1 MTTDIDVLHPRTATE
16 AVAARL
22 RAEIQ
27 TGRQAP
33 GTPLRQNDVAKR
45 FGVSTT
51 PVREAFAL
59 LAADGLVRIDRYRGA
74 VVFMP
79 TQDDLRGAYEIREAL
94 ETLAIEKATPK
105 LTEEKLDQLE
115 DVLREMRATGDVE
128 RWMELNEQFH
138 VGLYEAAGNERLS
151 ALIVSQRDAC
161 SMYIRMHVSHELQR
175 DEMDQQHAEILAAC
189 RRRDVVRAREAARL
203 HLEASMRQ
211 ILRIIGELETEAR
224 AREADAA
231 SA

>member
-1 MTTDIDVLHPRTATE
+1 MTPDLDLLSQRTASE

-22 RAEIQ
+22 RSEIQ
-27 TGRQAP
+27 SGRLSP

-59 LAADGLVRIDRYRGA
+59 LAAEGLLRIDRYRGA
-74 VVFMP
+74 VVFTP
-79 TQDDLRGAYEIREAL
+79 TRDDLRNAYEIREAL
-94 ETLAIEKATPK
+94 ETLAIEKATPR
-105 LTEEKLDQLE
+105 LTDEKLDELE
-115 DVLREMRATGDVE
+115 TVLKKMRAARDVK

-138 VGLYEAAGNERLS
+138 IGMYEAAANERLS

-161 SMYIRMHVSHELQR
+161 SMYIRMHVSDALQR
-175 DEMDQQHAEILAAC
+175 AEMDRQHQEILDAC
-189 RRRDVVRAREAARL
+189 RQRDVVRAREAARL

-211 ILRIIGELETEAR
+211 ILGLIDELAR
-224 AREADAA
+224 TASPVAA
-231 SA
+231 A